1 MSTPALWVV
10 GDGGP
15 GFTEEEIE
23 DFPGGAVDEN
33 PPTNAGDM
41 GLILGLGR
49 FHVLRSNSARVPQLP
64 SRCAARTEALVP
76 RARALQQEEPL
87 Q

>member
-1 MSTPALWVV
+1 MSTPALWFV

-15 GFTEEEIE
+15 GFTKEEIE

-33 PPTNAGDM
+33 PPTSAGGM

-49 FHVLRSNSARVPQLP
+49 FHM
-64 SRCAARTEALVP
+64 P
-76 RARALQQEEPL
+76 RGN
-87 Q
+87 